1 MDLRL
6 LDKALYF
13 VSMPGYNKSSTSI
26 NPDPKS
32 DYYCGANAGKPSTN
46 TSAEGGRGNY
56 CPELDV
62 LEANKFAVQSTC
74 TDHGFAFCV
83 VFSSFLPQRESE
95 SESTRVRERE
105 RARGKGVCRGAHC
118 LQSLPIQHAFHSSWL
133 RRCGMAVFPFMLTDV
148 RFLYV
153 MCCVIN

>member
-74 TDHGFAFCV
+74 TDHGFGFCV
-83 VFSSFLPQRESE
+83 VFSSQLQNLYKRKHLQKIITDIRTASKPLWGFSTIIVGVRNPGSHGDPQRTLVGWWGGTKRS
-95 SESTRVRERE
+95 R
-105 RARGKGVCRGAHC
+105 
-118 LQSLPIQHAFHSSWL
+118 
-133 RRCGMAVFPFMLTDV
+133 
-148 RFLYV
+148 
-153 MCCVIN
+153 